1 MVETLPSSSGGEPD
15 PKVKEEKKVLSFLFC
30 FFIESEPLDIVA
42 RSFLSSFSFRVS
54 SARDPAEEVGED
66 LFLFFFFFLRVS
78 LDVRP
83 GLAAASLTLSRRYYV
98 DKNDV
103 SIDCVTFAESS
114 RKGGKGEKI
123 LDVKHYAS
131 DGGETVKRV

>member
-1 MVETLPSSSGGEPD
+1 MN
-15 PKVKEEKKVLSFLFC
+15 KRKEEEEVKKKKV
-30 FFIESEPLDIVA
+30 FIESKPLDIVA
-42 RSFLSSFSFRVS
+42 RSFLSSLSFRVS

-114 RKGGKGEKI
+114 RKGEKGKK
-123 LDVKHYAS
+123 YS
-131 DGGETVKRV
+131 T